1 MSRRNSDWVLEACVL
16 AAAAGLV
23 IVSLVGCAS
32 PRVPAELP
40 HYPCERIEHG
50 RTGYHACS
58 ADEWM
63 YQQILKGKQ

>member
-1 MSRRNSDWVLEACVL
+1 MLTRPERLAALACVL
-16 AAAAGLV
+16 LLLAALC
-23 IVSLVGCAS
+23 VGCAS

-58 ADEWM
+58 ADEWLM
-63 YQQILKGKQ
+63 QEILRRKQ